1 MQFWAAKL
9 SAFDVLKAITCWMIF
24 FHDFIAHTTT
34 FTVGKNSYFLTSG
47 ITYTAKPPKIILQ
60 EIAKLPQKSHSKI
73 SKLRNKNMYLEKNFQ
88 KSNDFW
94 TSEKTSYVAHCVMCI
109 P

>member
-34 FTVGKNSYFLTSG
+34 YTVGKNSRVSNICL
-47 ITYTAKPPKIILQ
+47 AKFGFFFKFIIPIKI
-60 EIAKLPQKSHSKI
+60 ANPSK
-73 SKLRNKNMYLEKNFQ
+73 
-88 KSNDFW
+88 D
-94 TSEKTSYVAHCVMCI
+94 H
-109 P
+109 

>member
-34 FTVGKNSYFLTSG
+34 YTVGKNSRVSNICLAKFVFLFQVHN
-47 ITYTAKPPKIILQ
+47 PHKI
-60 EIAKLPQKSHSKI
+60 ANPSK
-73 SKLRNKNMYLEKNFQ
+73 
-88 KSNDFW
+88 D
-94 TSEKTSYVAHCVMCI
+94 H
-109 P
+109 

>member
-34 FTVGKNSYFLTSG
+34 FTVGKSSYFQTSG
-47 ITYTAKPPKIILQ
+47 ITYTAKPPKITFQYIAQKIKRFLNVSKNVLYHPLCIL
-60 EIAKLPQKSHSKI
+60 
-73 SKLRNKNMYLEKNFQ
+73 
-88 KSNDFW
+88 
-94 TSEKTSYVAHCVMCI
+94 KTLKMK
-109 P
+109 

>member
-34 FTVGKNSYFLTSG
+34 STVGKNSRVSNICLAKFVFFFKFIIPIKLQTRQK
-47 ITYTAKPPKIILQ
+47 ITKTPKILTFKIAIKLQ
-60 EIAKLPQKSHSKI
+60 IRQK
-73 SKLRNKNMYLEKNFQ
+73 
-88 KSNDFW
+88 
-94 TSEKTSYVAHCVMCI
+94 
-109 P
+109 